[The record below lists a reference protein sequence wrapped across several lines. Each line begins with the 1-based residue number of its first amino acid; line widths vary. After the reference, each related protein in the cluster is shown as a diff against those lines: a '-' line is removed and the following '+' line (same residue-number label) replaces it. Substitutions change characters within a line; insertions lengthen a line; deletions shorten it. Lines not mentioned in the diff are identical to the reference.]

1 MTYDNYG
8 NIISKKGKQY
18 CYDEIWHDLLTCY
31 NGQAIEYDAQGN
43 PVKYLGHTFTWEKGR
58 QLKSFDS
65 NTYTYNANGIRTS
78 KTVNGVKHTY
88 TLDGTK
94 ILREAW
100 GNNTLIPLYDNEDSV
115 CGILYNSV
123 PYYFIKNLQG
133 DVIAIV
139 DQDAETVAKYSYDA
153 WGVPTI
159 KHDTSECQI
168 ATINPFRYRA
178 YYYDK
183 EIGLYYL
190 QSRYY
195 DASVGRFINCDD
207 PMLIGLSIASISYNL
222 THYCENNPVNRTD
235 VTGYIV
241 TPANVIGAIIGVI
254 LGIVGGYFLSRFLAD
269 KIGLRGWKRTAFII
283 GITAIISASAAV
295 IGYFIGPYVAKAFN
309 AMLNGLRG
317 LFKPSYGTKLGKIG
331 TLTRNTKPTIK
342 GLTQH
347 GIQRL
352 SERGMSKA
360 LAQKIV
366 TKGYAVAQNS
376 GKVLYFTKEGVVVL
390 NAAGQIVTAYTSQY
404 FDEAMQAIVK
414 LFFK

>member
-1 MTYDNYG
+1 M
-8 NIISKKGKQY
+8 
-18 CYDEIWHDLLTCY
+18 
-31 NGQAIEYDAQGN
+31 
-43 PVKYLGHTFTWEKGR
+43 
-58 QLKSFDS
+58 
-65 NTYTYNANGIRTS
+65 
-78 KTVNGVKHTY
+78 
-88 TLDGTK
+88 
-94 ILREAW
+94 
-100 GNNTLIPLYDNEDSV
+100 
-115 CGILYNSV
+115 
-123 PYYFIKNLQG
+123 
-133 DVIAIV
+133 
-139 DQDAETVAKYSYDA
+139 
-153 WGVPTI
+153 
-159 KHDTSECQI
+159 
-168 ATINPFRYRA
+168 
-178 YYYDK
+178 
-183 EIGLYYL
+183 YYL

-376 GKVLYFTKEGVVVL
+376 GKVLYFTKEGIVVL
-390 NAAGQIVTAYTSQY
+390 NAARQIVTAYTSQY

>member
-1 MTYDNYG
+1 M
-8 NIISKKGKQY
+8 
-18 CYDEIWHDLLTCY
+18 
-31 NGQAIEYDAQGN
+31 
-43 PVKYLGHTFTWEKGR
+43 
-58 QLKSFDS
+58 
-65 NTYTYNANGIRTS
+65 
-78 KTVNGVKHTY
+78 
-88 TLDGTK
+88 
-94 ILREAW
+94 
-100 GNNTLIPLYDNEDSV
+100 
-115 CGILYNSV
+115 
-123 PYYFIKNLQG
+123 
-133 DVIAIV
+133 
-139 DQDAETVAKYSYDA
+139 
-153 WGVPTI
+153 
-159 KHDTSECQI
+159 
-168 ATINPFRYRA
+168 
-178 YYYDK
+178 
-183 EIGLYYL
+183 
-190 QSRYY
+190 
-195 DASVGRFINCDD
+195 
-207 PMLIGLSIASISYNL
+207 
-222 THYCENNPVNRTD
+222 
-235 VTGYIV
+235 
-241 TPANVIGAIIGVI
+241 
-254 LGIVGGYFLSRFLAD
+254 SRFLAD

-390 NAAGQIVTAYTSQY
+390 NAAGQIVTAYTSKY